1 MALMEDVNIG
11 VHDLLGDEGALLTWK
26 DLNVTA
32 RGTKTAEKSSRRPT
46 ILEGV
51 TGYAEPGKVLAIMGP
66 SGSGKST
73 LLDALAGRLLSNMKQ
88 SGEILINGRN
98 QVLAYGT
105 SAYVTQDDIL
115 MTTLTIKEAVYY
127 SALLQL
133 PESMTKSEKMHRA
146 DNAIKMMGLQDAAN
160 TTIGGRT
167 TSGISGGQRRRVSI
181 CMEILTRPQLLFL
194 DEPTSG
200 LDSAASY
207 HVMSYI
213 IKLASQEKTTVVAS
227 IHQPSSEVFELFQS
241 LCLLTYGKLVYFGD
255 TSAAIKFFAENGF
268 PCPSMRN
275 PSDHYLR
282 IINND
287 FESDQEG
294 GKNTGNAIN
303 ILCDSYKSS
312 EEYLKVETLVCTM
325 REHKGARLERRSQA
339 KLITQCHVLI
349 KRSSVNMYRDAGY
362 YRLRLV
368 MYVAVCTCL
377 GSIFHYL
384 DNSYGSIQTRA
395 SFFAF
400 TGGFLTFMAI
410 GGFPSFVED
419 MKIFGRER
427 LNGHYNVSAF
437 VISNTISSIPYLFM
451 ISIIPGS
458 ICYYLSGLQKGFDRF
473 LYFALALFSGISV
486 VESLMMIIASIVPDY
501 LMGITLGAGI
511 QGLVFLVCG
520 FFRLPNDLP
529 NILWKYPMHYF
540 FYGTYVTQGLF
551 KNEFEG
557 LNFTG
562 GSDLG
567 VKKMFTGEEILRD
580 VLQAQVNY
588 SKWVNL
594 AIVLVMVV
602 IYRIIFFGIIKISEI
617 RQNKGRKIITPL

>member
-1 MALMEDVNIG
+1 MKILNIEKEACQG
-11 VHDLLGDEGALLTWK
+11 EGALLTWK
-26 DLNVTA
+26 DIYVTA
-32 RGTKTAEKSSRRPT
+32 HETKTVTKSKRSNVV
-46 ILEGV
+46 LEGL

-73 LLDALAGRLLSNMKQ
+73 LLNALAGRLLSNMKR

-98 QVLAYGT
+98 HVLAFGT

-133 PESMTKSEKMHRA
+133 PESMKKLEKMHRA

-213 IKLASQEKTTVVAS
+213 IKLASQEQTTVVAS
-227 IHQPSSEVFELFQS
+227 IHQPSSQVFELFQS
-241 LCLLTYGKLVYFGD
+241 LCLLSYGKLVYFGP
-255 TSAAIKFFAENGF
+255 TSAAVKFFAENGF

-287 FESDQEG
+287 FDSGEEG
-294 GKNTGNAIN
+294 GKSTENAIN
-303 ILCDSYKSS
+303 ILWNSYKSS
-312 EEYLKVETLVCTM
+312 DVYLKIQNLVCTM
-325 REHKGARLERRSQA
+325 CEHEGARLERRKQA
-339 KLITQCHVLI
+339 KFVTQCRVLT

-362 YRLRLV
+362 YKLRLL
-368 MYVAVCTCL
+368 MYIVVCTCL
-377 GSIFHYL
+377 GSIFHNL
-384 DNSYGSIQTRA
+384 DYSYASIQARS

-400 TGGFLTFMAI
+400 TSGFLTFMAI

-427 LNGHYNVSAF
+427 LNGHYSVSAF
-437 VISNTISSIPYLFM
+437 VISNTLSCIPYLFM
-451 ISIIPGS
+451 ISIIPGT
-458 ICYYLSGLQKGFDRF
+458 ICYYSSGLQKGFDRF
-473 LYFALALFSGISV
+473 LYFIIIMFTGMLA
-486 VESLMMIIASIVPDY
+486 VESLMMTIASLVSDY
-501 LMGITLGAGI
+501 LMGITVGAGI
-511 QGLVFLVCG
+511 QGLIFLVSG

-529 NILWKYPMHYF
+529 NVLWKYPMHYI
-540 FYGTYVTQGLF
+540 FYGTYGTQGLF

-557 LNFTG
+557 LNFTRD
-562 GSDLG
+562 SDVG

-594 AIVLVMVV
+594 AILFAMAM
-602 IYRIIFFGIIKISEI
+602 IYRIIFLGIIKISEI
-617 RQNKGRKIITPL
+617 RRSKCHTSWWLI